1 MFIYLSMA
9 GKEKEGSERGR
20 QGKGRGRAGEDKVEG
35 EGGEVKGRER
45 KGRGKKNLRI
55 ILWKLHCIYL
65 AVTESIISF
74 DTEYR
79 IQGTDYKK
87 QITKYWILDTGYR

>member
-20 QGKGRGRAGEDKVEG
+20 QGKGRGRAGEDKVEWEG
-35 EGGEVKGRER
+35 EGREVIGRER

-55 ILWKLHCIYL
+55 IL
-65 AVTESIISF
+65 
-74 DTEYR
+74 
-79 IQGTDYKK
+79 
-87 QITKYWILDTGYR
+87 